1 MQDVV
6 TKAFTMPW
14 DACFARRTELTTRS
28 PIRELL
34 KFTIQPEVISFA
46 GGLPAPELFPVE
58 RMRQATDTVLA
69 QHGPEALQYGTTEG
83 LPELRSFLA
92 ERLSSATLR
101 VKPENI
107 LIVTGSQQA
116 LDLLARVFVNEHDRV
131 ILENPT
137 YLGMLQTLRPYDP
150 TYLPVTTDEDGMRI
164 EAIPA
169 LLRQH
174 PSLLYVVPT
183 FQNPQGT
190 TLSKERRLELI
201 HMLES
206 HPVPL
211 VEDNP
216 YSELRYA
223 GESEPSLLE
232 LDAQSL
238 GIRELGG
245 RVIYLGT
252 FSKIL
257 SPGLRVGWVAAPL
270 PVIDKLV
277 EAKQSTD
284 LHTSTLVQ
292 YIIHEVVR
300 DGFLESHIAQLRAAY
315 RERRDAMLSAMAQY
329 FPQEVTWSHPAG
341 GLFLM
346 VYLPQYLDAE
356 ELLQEALAYKVAFVP
371 GLDFHVGNSGHNT
384 FRLNFSHER
393 PPVIEEGISRLGHVL
408 KNAVV
413 QRGPLDERRTGRG
426 LSRSAHRIG

>member
-1 MQDVV
+1 MQNVATV
-6 TKAFTMPW
+6 TKAFMMQW
-14 DACFARRTELTTRS
+14 DSFFAKRTELTTRS

-58 RMRQATDTVLA
+58 RIGQATNTVLA
-69 QHGPEALQYGTTEG
+69 QHGPEALQYSTTEG
-83 LPELRSFLA
+83 MPELRSFLA
-92 ERLSSATLR
+92 QRLSSETLL

-116 LDLLARVFVNEHDRV
+116 LDLIARIFVNEHDRV

-137 YLGMLQTLRPYDP
+137 YLGMLQTLGPYDP

-174 PSLLYVVPT
+174 PSLMYVVPNY
-183 FQNPQGT
+183 QNPQGT
-190 TLSKERRLELI
+190 TLSKERRLKLI
-201 HMLES
+201 HMLEPY
-206 HPVPL
+206 PVPL

-216 YSELRYA
+216 YSELRYT
-223 GESEPSLLE
+223 GEIEPSLME

-238 GIRELGG
+238 GIRELNG
-245 RVIYLGT
+245 RVIYTST

-257 SPGLRVGWVAAPL
+257 SPGLRVGWIAAPL

-277 EAKQSTD
+277 AAKQSTD

-300 DGFLESHIAQLRAAY
+300 DGFLEGHIAHLRTAY
-315 RERRDAMLSAMAQY
+315 RERRDTMLAAMAKN
-329 FPQEVTWSHPAG
+329 FPEEVTWSHPAG

-346 VYLPQYLDAE
+346 VYLPEPLDAQ

-371 GLDFHVGNSGHNT
+371 GVDFHVGNTGHNT
-384 FRLNFSHER
+384 FRLNFSHES
-393 PPVIEEGISRLGHVL
+393 PPVIEEGIRRLGHLL
-408 KNAVV
+408 KKAVQ
-413 QRGPLDERRTGRG
+413 QRKLPLRV
-426 LSRSAHRIG
+426 

>member
-1 MQDVV
+1 MQDVATG
-6 TKAFTMPW
+6 TKAFMMPW
-14 DACFARRTELTTRS
+14 NACFAKRTQLTTRS

-58 RMRQATDTVLA
+58 RIRQATNTVLA
-69 QHGPEALQYGTTEG
+69 QHGPEALQYSTTEG
-83 LPELRSFLA
+83 MPELRSFLA
-92 ERLSSATLR
+92 QRLSSQTLC

-116 LDLLARVFVNEHDRV
+116 LDLIARIFVNEHDRV

-137 YLGMLQTLRPYDP
+137 YLGMLQTLGPYDP

-174 PSLLYVVPT
+174 PRLMYIVPNY
-183 FQNPQGT
+183 QNPQGT
-190 TLSKERRLELI
+190 TLIKQRRLDLI
-201 HMLES
+201 HMLEPY
-206 HPVPL
+206 PVPL

-216 YSELRYA
+216 YSELRYT
-223 GESEPSLLE
+223 GEIEPSLME

-238 GIRELGG
+238 SIRELNG
-245 RVIYLGT
+245 RVIYTST

-257 SPGLRVGWVAAPL
+257 SPGLRVGWIAAPL

-277 EAKQSTD
+277 AAKQSTD

-292 YIIHEVVR
+292 YIIYEVVR
-300 DGFLESHIAQLRAAY
+300 DGFLESHIAQLRTAY
-315 RERRDAMLSAMAQY
+315 RERRDTMLAAMAKY
-329 FPQEVTWSHPAG
+329 FPEEVTWSHPAG

-346 VYLPQYLDAE
+346 VYLPQRLDAE

-371 GLDFHVGNSGHNT
+371 GVDFHVGNAGHNT
-384 FRLNFSHER
+384 FRLNFSHES
-393 PPVIEEGISRLGHVL
+393 PPVIEEGIRRLGHLL
-408 KNAVV
+408 KNAVQ
-413 QRGPLDERRTGRG
+413 QRELPL
-426 LSRSAHRIG
+426 SV